1 MIHYTLG
8 TAAQACGLNK
18 STVLCAIKAGKVSAT
33 RDEHGQ
39 WQIDPAELHRVYPPV
54 ASNVAEQRSEQRHA
68 PPAYRDRTDELV
80 AQLRE
85 QLTDMRNERDRA
97 RNDADTWRAA
107 FEHERSQRALPV
119 PGNVAQAQETTS
131 ATPTEAPSRFRR
143 AWRWMR
149 PTG

>member
-1 MIHYTLG
+1 
-8 TAAQACGLNK
+8 
-18 STVLCAIKAGKVSAT
+18 
-33 RDEHGQ
+33 
-39 WQIDPAELHRVYPPV
+39 
-54 ASNVAEQRSEQRHA
+54 
-68 PPAYRDRTDELV
+68 V

-107 FEHERSQRALPV
+107 FEHERSQRALTV
-119 PGNVAQAQETTS
+119 PGNVAQAQETTP

-149 PTG
+149 ATG